1 MTQAP
6 GAPDVLLPSVAILH
20 DPACVRHDPGP
31 GHPESPARY
40 GAVMGA
46 LTESGLLW
54 DTVTLPGRSAS
65 QDDLRLVH
73 EADYLALAERE
84 IAAGAV
90 SLSTGDTQVCPD
102 SWETALWAAGLAMA
116 GVDAV
121 LEGQAQRAFCV
132 LRPPGHHATAS
143 RGMGF
148 CVLNNAAIATRHAQR
163 RHGLGRV
170 LVVDWDVHHG
180 NGTQDIFYRDG
191 SVFYFSTHQSPLY
204 PGTGHPQER
213 GAGEGLGA
221 TLNWP
226 LRAGAGRADV
236 MAAFEQG
243 LLPAAEA
250 FKPDLV
256 LISAGFDARHG
267 DPLGGLRLTDD
278 DFHDLTL
285 LVRGIADQHAG
296 GRLVS
301 VLEGGYD
308 LPGLGLAAVAH
319 VRGLVAE
326 TAAR

>member
-1 MTQAP
+1 MTRRT
-6 GAPDVLLPSVAILH
+6 PDPSEPLPSVAILH
-20 DPACVRHDPGP
+20 DPACVRHDTGP
-31 GHPESPARY
+31 GHPENPARY

-46 LTESGLLW
+46 LSEAGLLL

-65 QDDLRLVH
+65 PDDLLLVH

-84 IAAGAV
+84 IAAGV
-90 SLSTGDTQVCPD
+90 DSLSTGDTQVCPA

-121 LEGQAQRAFCV
+121 LEGQAARAFCV
-132 LRPPGHHATAS
+132 LRPPGHHASPS

-148 CVLNNAAIATRHAQR
+148 CVLNNAAIAARHAQR
-163 RHGLGRV
+163 RHGLERV
-170 LVVDWDVHHG
+170 LIVDWDVHHG
-180 NGTQDIFYRDG
+180 NGTQDTFYRDA
-191 SVFYFSTHQSPLY
+191 SVYYFSTHQSPLY
-204 PGTGHPQER
+204 PGTGHPLER
-213 GAGEGLGA
+213 GEGPGLG
-221 TLNWP
+221 TTMNWP
-226 LRAGAGRADV
+226 LRAGAGRREI

-243 LLPAAEA
+243 LLPEADA

-256 LISAGFDARHG
+256 VVSAGFDARHG

-285 LVRGIADQHAG
+285 LVRGIAERHSG

-308 LPGLGLAAVAH
+308 LAGLGLAAVAH
-319 VRGLVAE
+319 VRGLLAE
-326 TAAR
+326 PAGS